1 MTDRLDLP
9 RHYRDQIEALLRE
22 HVPGVEVW
30 AYGSRVSGRSHDASD
45 LDLMLRGPD
54 LKRIPSGQLA
64 DLTEALEQ
72 SNVPIIVQIHDWT
85 RLPESFHREI
95 ERGYM
100 VLVEGEGQDMRSGWI
115 QTSLADLID
124 IKHVFAF
131 KGAFI
136 REEECDDVLLTPGN
150 FAIGG
155 GFKDD
160 KFKYYYGLIP
170 EEFILSSGD
179 LLVTMTDLS
188 KQADTLGYP
197 AIVPT
202 CSEGRR
208 YLHNQRLGRVLIKDK
223 QSLNARYL
231 YYVMCSAEYRH
242 EVLASATGTTVKHTS
257 PDRIKQFRFLLPP
270 LSKQHAIAH
279 ILGALDDKIELNR
292 RMNETLEEM
301 ARALFKSWFVDFDPV
316 RAKMEGRDPG
326 LPKHLADLFPDRL
339 VDSELGLIPE
349 GWEVSMIGDVASVS
363 NGKRPS
369 VRYPVASAEAK
380 IPVWGGNGP
389 MAFMTEPLI
398 DYPILI
404 TGRVGTLGSVFRVT
418 SPCWPSDNTL
428 ILTPNSNQ
436 YFEYLF
442 FQMERIDFNSLNRG
456 STQPLLTQSDLKS
469 QPIIFPPVTILGSF
483 NDFTML
489 LFKKYDRGKYE
500 SETLVALRDALLP
513 KLISGELRVTD
524 VERHISKEYT

>member
-9 RHYRDQIEALLRE
+9 SRYRDQIEVLLRE

-30 AYGSRVSGRSHDASD
+30 AYGSRVNGESHDASD
-45 LDLMLRGPD
+45 LDLVLRGPD
-54 LKRIPSGQLA
+54 LERIPSGQLA

-72 SNVPIIVQIHDWT
+72 SNVPILVQIHDWA
-85 RLPESFHREI
+85 RLPESFHKEI
-95 ERGYM
+95 EQAYVVLAEEKELVM
-100 VLVEGEGQDMRSGWI
+100 VSEWV

-124 IKHVFAF
+124 IKHGFAF

-170 EEFILSSGD
+170 EDFVLRSGD

-208 YLHNQRLGRVLIKDK
+208 YLHNQRLGKVLIKDK
-223 QSLNARYL
+223 QLLNARYL

-257 PDRIKQFRFLLPP
+257 PERIKQFRFLLPP
-270 LSKQHAIAH
+270 LSEQRAIAH
-279 ILGALDDKIELNR
+279 ILGTLDDKIELNC

-339 VDSELGLIPE
+339 LDSELGPIPE
-349 GWEVSMIGDVASVS
+349 GWEVKALGDCFNLTMGQSPPGSTYNEHAEGMPFFQGRTDFGFRYSEKRRYCTAPTRVAE
-363 NGKRPS
+363 PDDTLIS
-369 VRYPVASAEAK
+369 VRAPVTTQIRFEFIH
-380 IPVWGGNGP
+380 IPLCLGN
-389 MAFMTEPLI
+389 
-398 DYPILI
+398 
-404 TGRVGTLGSVFRVT
+404 TGRA
-418 SPCWPSDNTL
+418 
-428 ILTPNSNQ
+428 
-436 YFEYLF
+436 
-442 FQMERIDFNSLNRG
+442 
-456 STQPLLTQSDLKS
+456 ST
-469 QPIIFPPVTILGSF
+469 V
-483 NDFTML
+483 
-489 LFKKYDRGKYE
+489 
-500 SETLVALRDALLP
+500 
-513 KLISGELRVTD
+513 
-524 VERHISKEYT
+524 